1 MNRIIRQA
9 FGTTRPGEIYNSLL
23 TFDRLVTKPIV
34 HIVYWA
40 GLCLFFLGAC
50 GVAGVSVG
58 SALHDSDP
66 MAWLLAFGLTVGG
79 WLLILVGV
87 LVWRSACEFYMAV
100 LSIAEDLR
108 TLRQY
113 QEKLEMPQTSPV
125 RAPQPQPQAQAQA
138 QGVAETFAPKI
149 DPLKFEPPSEESEPV
164 APTPETGNILE
175 DPFFRP
181 RFRQD

>member
-34 HIVYWA
+34 HMVYWA

-50 GVAGVSVG
+50 GVVG
-58 SALHDSDP
+58 MAIGQALQDGNP
-66 MAWLLAFGLTVGG
+66 MAWLLAFGLTVVG
-79 WLLILVGV
+79 WLLILIGV
-87 LVWRSACEFYMAV
+87 LVWRAACEFYMAV

-113 QEKLEMPQTSPV
+113 QEKLEMPKAA
-125 RAPQPQPQAQAQA
+125 APAAAPEPQAA
-138 QGVAETFAPKI
+138 AENFAPKI
-149 DPLKFEPPSEESEPV
+149 DPLKFEPPSPDSEP
-164 APTPETGNILE
+164 APAPETGNILE

-181 RFRQD
+181 RFRPD

>member
-9 FGTTRPGEIYNSLL
+9 FGTTRPGEIYHSLL

-34 HIVYWA
+34 HLVYWA
-40 GLCLFFLGAC
+40 GLCLFFIGAC
-50 GVAGVSVG
+50 IVAGVAVG

-66 MAWLLAFGLTVGG
+66 MAWLLAFGLIVIG
-79 WLLILVGV
+79 WLLILVGI
-87 LVWRSACEFYMAV
+87 LVWRAACEFYMAV

-113 QEKLEMPQTSPV
+113 QEKLEIPQVPPARPAAPSV
-125 RAPQPQPQAQAQA
+125 APQPQA
-138 QGVAETFAPKI
+138 VAEGFAPKV
-149 DPLKFEPPSEESEPV
+149 DPLKFEPPSADSEPDV
-164 APTPETGNILE
+164 TTPESGNILE

-181 RFRQD
+181 RFRPD

>member
-23 TFDRLVTKPIV
+23 TFDRLVTKPVV
-34 HIVYWA
+34 HMVYWA
-40 GLCLFFLGAC
+40 GLGLLFLAAC
-50 GVAGVSVG
+50 GVAGVAVG

-66 MAWLLAFGLTVGG
+66 MGWLLAFGMTVIG
-79 WLLILVGV
+79 WLLILIGV
-87 LVWRSACEFYMAV
+87 LVWRAACEFYMAV

-113 QEKLEMPQTSPV
+113 QEKLELPKAAAPAA
-125 RAPQPQPQAQAQA
+125 APQPQFQPQA
-138 QGVAETFAPKI
+138 VAETFAPKV
-149 DPLKFEPPSEESEPV
+149 DPLKFEPPAADSEP

>member
-9 FGTTRPGEIYNSLL
+9 FGTTRPGEIYHSLL

-50 GVAGVSVG
+50 GVAGMAVG
-58 SALHDSDP
+58 QALQDGNP
-66 MAWLLAFGLTVGG
+66 MAWLLAFGLTVVG
-79 WLLILVGV
+79 WLLILIGV
-87 LVWRSACEFYMAV
+87 LIWRSACEFYMAV

-113 QEKLEMPQTSPV
+113 QEKLEMPTSAAPV
-125 RAPQPQPQAQAQA
+125 AAPQPHVQPA
-138 QGVAETFAPKI
+138 AETFAPKI
-149 DPLKFEPPSEESEPV
+149 DPLKFEPPAEDSEPV

-181 RFRQD
+181 RFRPD

>member
-50 GVAGVSVG
+50 GVAGVAVG
-58 SALHDSDP
+58 QALQDGGP
-66 MAWLLAFGLTVGG
+66 MAWLLALGLVVIG
-79 WLLILVGV
+79 WLLILIGM

-113 QEKLEMPQTSPV
+113 QEKLEMPKIAVPAA
-125 RAPQPQPQAQAQA
+125 APQPQA
-138 QGVAETFAPKI
+138 VAESFTPKV
-149 DPLKFEPPSEESEPV
+149 DPLKFEPPAADSSEP
-164 APTPETGNILE
+164 APAPETGNILE

>member
-34 HIVYWA
+34 HMVYWA
-40 GLCLFFLGAC
+40 GLCLFFLSAC
-50 GVAGVSVG
+50 GVAGMAVG

-66 MAWLLAFGLTVGG
+66 MGWLLAFGLTVGG
-79 WLLILVGV
+79 WLLILVGI
-87 LVWRSACEFYMAV
+87 LVWRAACEFYMAV

-113 QEKLEMPQTSPV
+113 QEKLEAPQTA
-125 RAPQPQPQAQAQA
+125 APSAASRPQA
-138 QGVAETFAPKI
+138 VAESFTPKV
-149 DPLKFEPPSEESEPV
+149 DPLNFDLPEADAEAVP
-164 APTPETGNILE
+164 APETGNILE

>member
-23 TFDRLVTKPIV
+23 TFDRLVTKPVV

-50 GVAGVSVG
+50 IIAGVSIG
-58 SALHDSDP
+58 SALHDSDA
-66 MAWLLAFGLTVGG
+66 MGWLLAFGMTVGG
-79 WLLILVGV
+79 WLLILIGM

-113 QEKLEMPQTSPV
+113 QEKLEMPPSSSQDRTAASIT
-125 RAPQPQPQAQAQA
+125 APQPQAA
-138 QGVAETFAPKI
+138 AENFAPKI
-149 DPLKFEPPSEESEPV
+149 DPLKFEPPAADGEP
-164 APTPETGNILE
+164 APSPETGNILE